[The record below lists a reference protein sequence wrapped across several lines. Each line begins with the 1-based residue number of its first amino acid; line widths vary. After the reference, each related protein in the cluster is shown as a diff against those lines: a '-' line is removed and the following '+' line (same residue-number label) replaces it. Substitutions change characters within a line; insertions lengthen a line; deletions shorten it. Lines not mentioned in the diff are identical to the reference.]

1 MYREY
6 NRYKILSLFFDAPNK
21 KYQLRELERKSGIS
35 LPSVRDHVKALEKSE
50 FVEGVKTGVYKG
62 YKLADNQ
69 RVRAYKR
76 NDLLTKLEE
85 TELVD
90 EIEKKCRPNC
100 IILFGS
106 AVEGK
111 DDERGDVDIFVQSKE
126 NKIELGEYEEKLK
139 RNINLLFEP
148 TINKLSDELV
158 NSLAN
163 GITLRG
169 FLKVT

>member
-6 NRYKILSLFFDAPNK
+6 NRYKILKLFFDEPNK
-21 KYQLRELERKSGIS
+21 KYQLRELERESGIS
-35 LPSVRDHVKALEKSE
+35 LPSVRNHVKALEESGFIKGIE
-50 FVEGVKTGVYKG
+50 TGVYKG
-62 YKLADNQ
+62 YKLADN
-69 RVRAYKR
+69 RKVRAYKR
-76 NDLLTKLEE
+76 NDLLIRLEE
-85 TELVD
+85 IGLVD

-100 IILFGS
+100 ITLFGS

-126 NKIELGEYEEKLK
+126 RKIKLDEHEKKLK

-148 TINKLSDELV
+148 NVVKLNEELI

>member
-1 MYREY
+1 MYREN
-6 NRYKILSLFFDAPNK
+6 NRYKILSIFFDKPNR
-21 KYQLRELERKSGIS
+21 KYQLRELERESEIS
-35 LPSVRDHVKALEKSE
+35 LPSVRNHVKALEKSG
-50 FVEGVKTGVYKG
+50 FVEGVETGVYKG

-69 RVRAYKR
+69 KVRAYKR
-76 NDLLTKLEE
+76 NDMLIRLEE
-85 TELVD
+85 TGFVKK
-90 EIEKKCRPNC
+90 IEEKCRPNC
-100 IILFGS
+100 IVLFGS

-111 DDERGDVDIFVQSKE
+111 DDERGDIDIFVQSKE
-126 NKIELGEYEEKLK
+126 SKMELEKYEEKLN

-148 TINKLSDELV
+148 KIDKLNEELV

>member
-6 NRYKILSLFFDAPNK
+6 NRYRILTLFFDEPHR
-21 KYQLRELERKSGIS
+21 KYQLRELERESGIS
-35 LPSVRDHVKALEKSE
+35 LPSVRNHVKALEKGG
-50 FVEGVKTGVYKG
+50 FVEEVETGVYKG
-62 YKLADNQ
+62 YKLADNR

-76 NDLLTKLEE
+76 NDLLIRLEE
-85 TELVD
+85 TGLVD

-100 IILFGS
+100 IVLFGS
-106 AVEGK
+106 AVEGR

-126 NKIELGEYEEKLK
+126 RKIDLDKYEEKLN
-139 RNINLLFEP
+139 RSMNILFEP
-148 TINKLSDELV
+148 KISELKEELV